1 MYYIRIYENN
11 EFEFVSNTIHKIIN
25 TDIKISN
32 EEYKEFFQLQSEGK
46 QFRIKN
52 PNGTTLFE
60 IVEEYTPIFE
70 DIDIGVT
77 IEERVDNLE
86 QENADLTFILMEKGV
101 I

>member
-86 QENADLTFILMEKGV
+86 QENADLTYMLMEKGV